1 MSTPVQT
8 PAPRPL
14 FVQVDARG
22 GFHVVHAGEP
32 LPDVALAGRRE
43 SMERQAAQLRGQA
56 VDEAAVMVGRWAW
69 GMAALCAA
77 ALRHGDEQAQR
88 RSPAVAP

>member
-22 GFHVVHAGEP
+22 GFHVVPAGEP
-32 LPDVALAGRRE
+32 LPDLAFFDQRE
-43 SMERQAAQLRGQA
+43 RVERQAAQLRGQA
-56 VDEAAVMVGRWAW
+56 VDETAVLVGRWAW

-77 ALRHGDEQAQR
+77 ALRQGEEQAQR